1 MRFIGRLIRRVM
13 FLGVLIGIGTAFFKF
28 FKDPAHREQAASAA
42 SSAASRA
49 GGTVRGL
56 RGAEES
62 TGTDDDDGASADEL
76 PDEGEDEEKP
86 ADT

>member
-1 MRFIGRLIRRVM
+1 MRFIGRLIRRIM
-13 FLGVLIGIGTAFFKF
+13 FLGILIGIGSAFVKF
-28 FKDPAHREQAASAA
+28 FKDPMRREQAASAA

-49 GGTVRGL
+49 GSTVRGL

-62 TGTDDDDGASADEL
+62 TGTDDGEGAGADE
-76 PDEGEDEEKP
+76 PAGEDHEKP

>member
-1 MRFIGRLIRRVM
+1 M

-49 GGTVRGL
+49 GSTVRGL

-62 TGTDDDDGASADEL
+62 TGTDDDVGAGADE
-76 PDEGEDEEKP
+76 PAGEDDEKP